1 MKILPMKIILNRK
14 VSLKRP
20 PTDIC
25 TIFGNLYVSTKGK
38 RVYFIKKDSKQMKS
52 ILFSSQVNSLET
64 SSSIMFCSCKD
75 GKVFGLSNTHK
86 ILYRSMSDEKG
97 STRCIF
103 NDKIKELYVATYNK
117 KISVLSEDGIL
128 KKMLYCH
135 ETPVVD
141 IKMSFDSSIA
151 AISQNNKNIIIFDNY
166 ESKPKSI
173 KVLHG
178 FPEVLLYHDT
188 YLIVGT
194 DNGNLLIFSSKTHKK
209 LNFIDLKTSIHS
221 LFMYDENTILVGT
234 GNCKIIL
241 CNLETLEILDE
252 MILDGIPIGF
262 CKYENEIV
270 AALSRESRL
279 GRWGKI
285 KNCHNSLK
293 FIQIIKE

>member
-1 MKILPMKIILNRK
+1 MKILPMKIILNKK

-25 TIFGNLYVSTKGK
+25 AIFGNLYVSTKGK

-64 SSSIMFCSCKD
+64 SSSTLFCSCKD
-75 GKVFGLSNTHK
+75 GKVFGLSDTHK
-86 ILYRSMSDEKG
+86 ILYRAMSDEKG
-97 STRCIF
+97 STKCIF
-103 NDKIKELYVATYNK
+103 NDKNKELYVATYNK

-135 ETPVVD
+135 ETPVID
-141 IKMSFDSSIA
+141 IKLSFDSYIA
-151 AISQNNKNIIIFDNY
+151 AISQNNKNLIIFDNY
-166 ESKPKSI
+166 ETKPKYI
-173 KVLHG
+173 KILYG
-178 FPEVLLYHDT
+178 FPEVLLYHDN

-209 LNFIDLKTSIHS
+209 LNFTDLKSSIHS
-221 LFMYDENTILVGT
+221 LFIYDNNTILVGT

-241 CNLETLEILDE
+241 CDLESLKVLDE
-252 MILDGIPIGF
+252 ISCDGIAIGF

-279 GRWGKI
+279 GRWK
-285 KNCHNSLK
+285 KNKNSHNSLK
-293 FIQIIKE
+293 FLQIIKK